1 MTHSIVDAVALAIT
15 TPLGMIVHT
24 GDFKLDQTPIDGQR
38 SDLARLAEWGE
49 RGVLLLLSDSTNV
62 ERPGTTPS
70 ERTVTRPLENLIAH
84 ASGKVLVATFASHI
98 HRIRQVVDLSRAQ
111 GRVVG
116 VVGKRLVEN
125 IEVARDPGHLT
136 RPPGGFI
143 EVATL
148 AARDPRPV
156 TLLTT
161 GWQREALSAR
171 WRMQPGRSS
180 SREHA

>member
-1 MTHSIVDAVALAIT
+1 MTVTRASGRT
-15 TPLGMIVHT
+15 
-24 GDFKLDQTPIDGQR
+24 IDRPPMDGEC
-38 SDLARLAEWGE
+38 SDLGRLAEWGE
-49 RGVLLLLSDSTNV
+49 RGGLLLLSDSTNV

-125 IEVARDPGHLT
+125 IEVARDTGHIT
-136 RPPGGFI
+136 RPPDVFI
-143 EVATL
+143 DVATL
-148 AARDPRPV
+148 AARDPRTV

-161 GWQREALSAR
+161 GSQGEPLSALSRIAIGGHP
-171 WRMQPGRSS
+171 QVKLAPGDT
-180 SREHA
+180 